1 MVKFVSFED
10 IDTSLITISG
20 LCGISYGAH
29 FLCAP
34 KHAHRMYYEA
44 STPGSTTYEQWFGA
58 SLVGQGSTVLN
69 QNNVITAK
77 KKKKD
82 VLKLLGVYQL
92 GMACLQAHHMH
103 KGGMKKEYGFPSLA
117 VQAGLSTACF
127 VRGFATDDAEE

>member
-20 LCGISYGAH
+20 LSGISYGAH

-34 KHAHRMYYEA
+34 KHAHSLYYDET
-44 STPGSTTYEQWFGA
+44 TPGSKTYEQWFGA
-58 SLVGQGSTVLN
+58 SLLGLGSTVLN

-82 VLKLLGVYQL
+82 ALKLLGVFQL
-92 GMACLQAHHMH
+92 GMACVQAHHMH
-103 KGGMKKEYGFPSLA
+103 KGGMKKKIGFPSLA
-117 VQAGLSTACF
+117 IQAGLSTACF
-127 VRGFATDDAEE
+127 VRGFTDDTEE